1 MMKPQGYVKGR
12 APTKVTAQ
20 QLVFELKQK
29 VVLAL
34 NKLADRDTYQIG
46 FDELEKTAECI
57 APDMITPFLSCIL
70 DTDSEQ
76 KSAVRQEC
84 IRLMG
89 TLAKFHEGLI
99 RPHLRRMVGSIVKRL
114 KDPDSAVRDACVE
127 TCGILASKLIN
138 GGDESD
144 EVFVTLVK
152 PIFEALGEQHKQ
164 MQSGSAFCLA
174 RIIDNTQD
182 PPISILQRMLAR
194 TTKLLKNPHFMAKP
208 AVIDLNRSII
218 QAGGASNRNVLS
230 AAILGIQEAL
240 KNSDWTTRKAASV
253 ALGEIA
259 ASCGSFLG
267 SFKASCIHSLESCRF
282 DKVKPVRDI
291 ILQTLQYWNNIQGPD
306 TPEPSEAGSSIK
318 ENLCGGDFSDVT
330 SSVEHGKRDAA
341 IKKVGVGST
350 RGRIPLN
357 MRKTSQSYL
366 ENAQHFKPNDCH
378 IEIAVPQ
385 KRNQSLSGF
394 QTEESE
400 GSTVTKTFQ
409 GVSTDA
415 TDMHD
420 VEYDYIRMDDK
431 QECSSVSNFLPGQEF
446 GTVYQE
452 SHEDTSVHKSTDRNK
467 RFVNEGVTSEG
478 QIYSTK
484 VKDRRSLDSVVT
496 ESSCQIV
503 QEYDSEIANDMVC
516 IRKHLLEIENKQ
528 SNLMDLFKEF
538 TSGIMDSLSA
548 IQSRVVGLEHV
559 VYGLSQD
566 LLNGS
571 RYSDLSNSK
580 FMKQN
585 QSLNS
590 PRLSTCTPRPSV
602 DIPGRQ
608 SSLLSLKHSSI
619 WDENVAVRSRL
630 SNATK
635 HGSDIW
641 RKTNSVKNPPE
652 KEVQK
657 YCGEGMQN
665 SSSRHLR
672 NANTVF
678 ASSPSANVRQFSDGK
693 NSISKCVSGFLRQ
706 GDVDAAYMEALRSG
720 DEVVLFEL
728 LDQTGPVLEC
738 LSPKTISNIL
748 RILAS
753 FLPEQRFIRCII
765 PWLQQVVDL
774 STMHGANS
782 LGLSAK
788 DRQEFVLAIQE
799 ASKSDFSN
807 PSETR
812 LVTQLAT
819 KLCYI
824 WGKCS

>member
-1 MMKPQGYVKGR
+1 MMKTQGYVKGR
-12 APTKVTAQ
+12 TTTKVTAQ

-57 APDMITPFLSCIL
+57 APDMIPPFLSCIL

-76 KSAVRQEC
+76 KSSVRQEC
-84 IRLMG
+84 VRLMS

-99 RPHLRRMVGSIVKRL
+99 RPHLRRMVSSIMKRL
-114 KDPDSAVRDACVE
+114 KDPDSGVRDACVE
-127 TCGILASKLIN
+127 TCGVLASKLIN
-138 GGDESD
+138 VGDESD

-174 RIIDNTQD
+174 RIIDNTRD
-182 PPISILQRMLAR
+182 PPVSILQRMLAR

-208 AVIDLNRSII
+208 GVIDLNRSII
-218 QAGGASNRNVLS
+218 QAGGASNQNVLS
-230 AAILGIQEAL
+230 AAMLGIQEAL
-240 KNSDWTTRKAASV
+240 KNSDWTTRKAASI

-259 ASCGSFLG
+259 ASCASFVG
-267 SFKASCIHSLESCRF
+267 SFKASCIRSLESCRF

-291 ILQTLQYWNNIQGPD
+291 VLQTLQYWNNIQGPD

-330 SSVEHGKRDAA
+330 SSMEHGKKDAA
-341 IKKVGVGST
+341 IRKVGVGST

-357 MRKTSQSYL
+357 MRKTCPSYL
-366 ENAQHFKPNDCH
+366 ENTQHFKANDCH

-394 QTEESE
+394 HTEESE

-409 GVSTDA
+409 GVSTDV
-415 TDMHD
+415 TDIQD
-420 VEYDYIRMDDK
+420 VEYDYVRMDDR
-431 QECSSVSNFLPGQEF
+431 QECSSVSSFLPGREF
-446 GTVYQE
+446 GTVCRE
-452 SHEDTSVHKSTDRNK
+452 SLEDSSVHKSTDRSK
-467 RFVNEGVTSEG
+467 RFVNEGVCSEE
-478 QIYSTK
+478 QMYSTP
-484 VKDRRSLDSVVT
+484 VTDRRSLESVVT
-496 ESSCQIV
+496 ESSCRIV
-503 QEYDSEIANDMVC
+503 QECDSEVANDMVC

-538 TSGIMDSLSA
+538 TSGIMDSLSV

-566 LLNGS
+566 LLNGN
-571 RYSDLSNSK
+571 RPADHSNSK

-590 PRLSTCTPRPSV
+590 PRLSTCTPRSSV
-602 DIPGRQ
+602 DIPSRQ

-619 WDENVAVRSRL
+619 WDENVAVRSRS

-635 HGSDIW
+635 HGTDIW
-641 RKTNSVKNPPE
+641 RRANPVKKPPE
-652 KEVQK
+652 KDLQ
-657 YCGEGMQN
+657 GIQN
-665 SSSRHLR
+665 SSSRHLGKT
-672 NANTVF
+672 NTVF
-678 ASSPSANVRQFSDGK
+678 SSFPSANVRQVSDGK
-693 NSISKCVSGFLRQ
+693 NSISRRVSGFLRQ

-738 LSPKTISNIL
+738 LSTKTISNIL

-774 STMHGANS
+774 STIHGANS

-788 DRQEFVLAIQE
+788 ERQEFALAIQE
-799 ASKSDFSN
+799 ASKSERSN
-807 PSETR
+807 PAETR

-819 KLCYI
+819 KLCYL
-824 WGKCS
+824 WGQCS

>member
-1 MMKPQGYVKGR
+1 MMKTQGYVKGR
-12 APTKVTAQ
+12 APTKMNAQ

-46 FDELEKTAECI
+46 YDELEKTAECI
-57 APDMITPFLSCIL
+57 APDMIPPFLSCIL
-70 DTDSEQ
+70 DIDSEQ

-89 TLAKFHEGLI
+89 TLAKSHEGLI
-99 RPHLRRMVGSIVKRL
+99 RPHLRRIVGSIVKRL
-114 KDPDSAVRDACVE
+114 KDSDSAVRDACGE
-127 TCGILASKLIN
+127 TCGVLASKLISV
-138 GGDESD
+138 GDESD

-152 PIFEALGEQHKQ
+152 PIFEGLGEQHKQ
-164 MQSGSAFCLA
+164 MQTGSAFCLA

-182 PPISILQRMLAR
+182 PPVSILQRMLAR
-194 TTKLLKNPHFMAKP
+194 TTKLLKNPHFMGKP

-230 AAILGIQEAL
+230 AAMLGIQEAL

-253 ALGEIA
+253 ALGDIA
-259 ASCGSFLG
+259 TSCGSFLG
-267 SFKASCIHSLESCRF
+267 SFKASCTQSLESCRF

-291 ILQTLQYWNNIQGPD
+291 VLQTLQYWNNVQGPD

-330 SSVEHGKRDAA
+330 SSVEHGKKDTA
-341 IKKVGVGST
+341 IRKVGMGST

-357 MRKTSQSYL
+357 MRKTCPRYL
-366 ENAQHFKPNDCH
+366 ENTQHFKANDCH

-385 KRNQSLSGF
+385 KHNQSLSGF
-394 QTEESE
+394 YTEESE
-400 GSTVTKTFQ
+400 GSTITKTFQ
-409 GVSTDA
+409 GVSSDA
-415 TDMHD
+415 TDMQD
-420 VEYDYIRMDDK
+420 IEYDYVRMDDK
-431 QECSSVSNFLPGQEF
+431 QECSSEDSNM
-446 GTVYQE
+446 
-452 SHEDTSVHKSTDRNK
+452 HKSTDRNK
-467 RFVNEGVTSEG
+467 RFVTEEATSEG

-484 VKDRRSLDSVVT
+484 VTDRRSLDSVVT
-496 ESSCQIV
+496 ESSCQVV
-503 QEYDSEIANDMVC
+503 QECDSEIANDMVC

-538 TSGIMDSLSA
+538 TSGIMDSLSV

-566 LLNGS
+566 LLNGNRDS
-571 RYSDLSNSK
+571 EISNSK

-585 QSLNS
+585 QGLNS
-590 PRLSTCTPRPSV
+590 PRLSTSTPRPSV
-602 DIPGRQ
+602 DITGRQ
-608 SSLLSLKHSSI
+608 SSLLSLKHSNI
-619 WDENVAVRSRL
+619 WDENVAVRSQL
-630 SNATK
+630 SNASKRGT
-635 HGSDIW
+635 DIW

-652 KEVQK
+652 KDL
-657 YCGEGMQN
+657 QN
-665 SSSRHLR
+665 SSSSRHLR
-672 NANTVF
+672 NANAVF
-678 ASSPSANVRQFSDGK
+678 SSSPCTNVRQFTDGK
-693 NSISKCVSGFLRQ
+693 NSILKRVSGFLRQ
-706 GDVDAAYMEALRSG
+706 GDVDTAYIEALRSG
-720 DEVVLFEL
+720 DEAVLFEL

-748 RILAS
+748 PVLAS
-753 FLPEQRFIRCII
+753 FLPEQKFIRCII

-788 DRQEFVLAIQE
+788 ERQEFVLAIQE
-799 ASKSDFSN
+799 ASKSEFSN
-807 PSETR
+807 PAETR
-812 LVTQLAT
+812 LMTQLAT

-824 WGKCS
+824 WGQGS

>member
-1 MMKPQGYVKGR
+1 MMKTQGYSKGR

-34 NKLADRDTYQIG
+34 TKLADRDTYQIG

-57 APDMITPFLSCIL
+57 APDMIPPFLSCIL
-70 DTDSEQ
+70 EIDSEQ

-84 IRLMG
+84 VRLMG

-99 RPHLRRMVGSIVKRL
+99 RPHLRRMVSSIVKRL

-138 GGDESD
+138 VGDEGD

-152 PIFEALGEQHKQ
+152 PIFEALGEQHKH

-174 RIIDNTQD
+174 RIIDNSQD
-182 PPISILQRMLAR
+182 PPVSILQRMLAR

-218 QAGGASNRNVLS
+218 QAGGASNRNILS
-230 AAILGIQEAL
+230 AAMLGIQEAL

-253 ALGEIA
+253 ALGDIA

-267 SFKASCIHSLESCRF
+267 SFKASCIRSLESCRF

-291 ILQTLQYWNNIQGPD
+291 VLQTLQYWNNIQGPD

-330 SSVEHGKRDAA
+330 SSVEHGKKVAA
-341 IKKVGVGST
+341 IRKAGKGST

-357 MRKTSQSYL
+357 MRKTCQNYL
-366 ENAQHFKPNDCH
+366 ENTQHFKANDCH

-385 KRNQSLSGF
+385 NRNLSLSGF
-394 QTEESE
+394 HTEESE

-415 TDMHD
+415 TDMQD
-420 VEYDYIRMDDK
+420 IEYDYVRMDDK

-446 GTVYQE
+446 VTV
-452 SHEDTSVHKSTDRNK
+452 SHGSLEDSGMHKTTDRNK
-467 RFVNEGVTSEG
+467 RFVTEGAGSEG

-496 ESSCQIV
+496 ESSCQIA
-503 QEYDSEIANDMVC
+503 QECDSEIANDMVC

-538 TSGIMDSLSA
+538 TSGIMDSLSV

-559 VYGLSQD
+559 VYGLSKD
-566 LLNGS
+566 LLHGN
-571 RYSDLSNSK
+571 RYSDLSSSK
-580 FMKQN
+580 FTKQN
-585 QSLNS
+585 QNLNS

-608 SSLLSLKHSSI
+608 SSLLSLKNSSI

-630 SNATK
+630 SNAAK
-635 HGSDIW
+635 HGTDTW
-641 RKTNSVKNPPE
+641 KKVNSVKNPPE
-652 KEVQK
+652 KDLQK
-657 YCGEGMQN
+657 YCREGRRN
-665 SSSRHLR
+665 GSSHHLRSTNAVFSSS
-672 NANTVF
+672 
-678 ASSPSANVRQFSDGK
+678 PCENVRQFSDGK
-693 NSISKCVSGFLRQ
+693 NSISKRVSGFLCQ

-738 LSPKTISNIL
+738 LSPKNIGNIL
-748 RILAS
+748 RVLAS

-765 PWLQQVVDL
+765 PWLQQ
-774 STMHGANS
+774 
-782 LGLSAK
+782 
-788 DRQEFVLAIQE
+788 FVMYLLY
-799 ASKSDFSN
+799 N
-807 PSETR
+807 R
-812 LVTQLAT
+812 
-819 KLCYI
+819 
-824 WGKCS
+824 